1 MKLFHSFLP
10 LRPLQP
16 GPMHGDGTTGLKK
29 QIPNSNSTQL
39 ITDFYDNAEKVG
51 IVFLMDVPIAGR
63 SVISLPYWVTAT
75 VNGTE

>member
-1 MKLFHSFLP
+1 
-10 LRPLQP
+10 
-16 GPMHGDGTTGLKK
+16 MHGDGTTGLKK